1 MFPHSIIAAGD
12 PTATIRA
19 APRPLAWEGRE
30 KTNDPERESPFDGA
44 FPLPIR
50 SSVETER
57 QNLFCFTIGIF
68 IPFL

>member
-1 MFPHSIIAAGD
+1 MVSRSIIATDVSA
-12 PTATIRA
+12 ATTRA

-50 SSVETER
+50 SSAETER